1 MELIGQ
7 HLTVSNSL
15 SFSNSHVYI
24 ISPHT
29 THYCMYSSLCIFFFT
44 RDESWFEN
52 TCFPIILF
60 VFII

>member
-29 THYCMYSSLCIFFFT
+29 THYCMYSSLCIFLQGMKVGLRIHVFQ
-44 RDESWFEN
+44 
-52 TCFPIILF
+52 LF
-60 VFII
+60 CLFS